1 MQQFCPDILIT
12 NYSMLEYMLL
22 RPREQKIWDDT
33 REWLASNNEN
43 KLLFVID
50 EAHMYRGSSGG
61 EVALLIRRLFHK
73 LGISRDRVQFILTTA
88 SMPNKNQQDV
98 DSVMKFANEL
108 TASDKA
114 TQFCYL
120 TGEREVIDGQLK
132 YDIPAELL
140 LSSDPSQFED
150 KDDLKLSALLSFWRQ
165 LEGFDQ
171 NINSLEAICN
181 WMYDNLVYYRPFH
194 ELIKYCRGNAV
205 SLGELSYG
213 IFPDLGQENAEAI
226 PDVQLSEEYTAVQQP
241 LYSTLPDA
249 EEMKLAPGCKN
260 IRIASRTNQRI
271 IMLNKGLDDKG
282 FMVCKD
288 CGAAMPGDDISVL
301 NDVNRPYK
309 SKYARSRC
317 RHGNSFNVN
326 LGYDFIT
333 DMLVLE
339 FTIDDKVIDAR
350 RNDNPWLNRAAQ
362 SLAEALRLVASKKL
376 DVEFTELVTGYRLRT
391 GAEASY
397 VDIYLY
403 DSLSSGAGYAVSVAD
418 AIAELLSDMK
428 ELLSSC
434 DCGSACSKCL
444 KHYRNQ
450 YVHGMLDRFAALQL
464 LEWGVDGIKASPIK
478 PETQINMIMPLAN
491 ILKQS
496 GCEITADS
504 EITATGRRIKKKIVI
519 YPAMWVEPHATNTIF
534 VSDAYIKYAKPYAVQ
549 KILDNI

>member
-1 MQQFCPDILIT
+1 MNEKESHCIISLVRWLF
-12 NYSMLEYMLL
+12 
-22 RPREQKIWDDT
+22 KINAPCYNPYIEFLCT
-33 REWLASNNEN
+33 SEE
-43 KLLFVID
+43 KYF
-50 EAHMYRGSSGG
+50 
-61 EVALLIRRLFHK
+61 K
-73 LGISRDRVQFILTTA
+73 KQFIRL
-88 SMPNKNQQDV
+88 
-98 DSVMKFANEL
+98 
-108 TASDKA
+108 KA
-114 TQFCYL
+114 I
-120 TGEREVIDGQLK
+120 GR
-132 YDIPAELL
+132 
-140 LSSDPSQFED
+140 
-150 KDDLKLSALLSFWRQ
+150 
-165 LEGFDQ
+165 
-171 NINSLEAICN
+171 
-181 WMYDNLVYYRPFH
+181 
-194 ELIKYCRGNAV
+194 
-205 SLGELSYG
+205 
-213 IFPDLGQENAEAI
+213 
-226 PDVQLSEEYTAVQQP
+226 
-241 LYSTLPDA
+241 
-249 EEMKLAPGCKN
+249 
-260 IRIASRTNQRI
+260 
-271 IMLNKGLDDKG
+271 
-282 FMVCKD
+282 
-288 CGAAMPGDDISVL
+288 
-301 NDVNRPYK
+301 
-309 SKYARSRC
+309 
-317 RHGNSFNVN
+317 
-326 LGYDFIT
+326 
-333 DMLVLE
+333 
-339 FTIDDKVIDAR
+339 
-350 RNDNPWLNRAAQ
+350 WLNRAAQ

-504 EITATGRRIKKKIVI
+504 EITAAGRRSKKKVVI

>member
-1 MQQFCPDILIT
+1 MNSKRLLIHLRKIGGFYYPGSERRHGQALTPARAYTENPNYVKQLISCLACGWFGLIEENTKRCPFCGNGDLTI
-12 NYSMLEYMLL
+12 
-22 RPREQKIWDDT
+22 T
-33 REWLASNNEN
+33 REMVRPW
-43 KLLFVID
+43 
-50 EAHMYRGSSGG
+50 G
-61 EVALLIRRLFHK
+61 
-73 LGISRDRVQFILTTA
+73 
-88 SMPNKNQQDV
+88 
-98 DSVMKFANEL
+98 FAP
-108 TASDKA
+108 
-114 TQFCYL
+114 
-120 TGEREVIDGQLK
+120 R
-132 YDIPAELL
+132 
-140 LSSDPSQFED
+140 
-150 KDDLKLSALLSFWRQ
+150 
-165 LEGFDQ
+165 
-171 NINSLEAICN
+171 
-181 WMYDNLVYYRPFH
+181 
-194 ELIKYCRGNAV
+194 
-205 SLGELSYG
+205 
-213 IFPDLGQENAEAI
+213 NAEAI

-249 EEMKLAPGCKN
+249 EEMKFTPNCKN

-271 IMLNKGLDDKG
+271 IMLNKGLNDKG

-288 CGAAMPGDDISVL
+288 CGAAMPGDDVSVL
-301 NDVNRPYK
+301 NDINRPYK

-339 FTIDDKVIDAR
+339 FTIDDKIIDTS
-350 RNDNPWLNRAAQ
+350 RNDNPWFSRAAQ

-376 DVEFTELVTGYRLRT
+376 DVEFTELVTGYHLRT
-391 GAEASY
+391 GSEASY

-403 DSLSSGAGYAVSVAD
+403 DSLSSGAGYAVSVAN

-450 YVHGMLDRFAALQL
+450 HVHGILDRFAALQL

-478 PETQINMIMPLAN
+478 PEAQINMIMPLAN

-496 GCEITADS
+496 GCEIIADGD
-504 EITATGRRIKKKIVI
+504 ITVIGRRSTKKVVI
-519 YPAMWVEPHATNTIF
+519 YPAMWFEPYAPSTIF

-549 KILDNI
+549 KIIDNI